1 MSLGTQVF
9 LASVLFS
16 LLVTIPLM
24 RLLYRR
30 DIRLFGKP
38 DLVPEILQRLVDKMW
53 SLVWRR
59 RRYQDII
66 SQWPTF
72 LEELAVTVMAGI
84 DVRSAFEICSLKT
97 HGHLKQI
104 SDRTVLKLQSG
115 ASLAVALESMEKE
128 GVEPATRL
136 RATLVQAES
145 LGTPVA
151 DALNSLSQEYYI
163 LQQQRFESRLNALP
177 LKLSIVTVL
186 FLLPPILV
194 ISIAPHILAFFDA
207 TW

>member
-1 MSLGTQVF
+1 
-9 LASVLFS
+9 
-16 LLVTIPLM
+16 
-24 RLLYRR
+24 
-30 DIRLFGKP
+30 
-38 DLVPEILQRLVDKMW
+38 
-53 SLVWRR
+53 
-59 RRYQDII
+59 
-66 SQWPTF
+66 
-72 LEELAVTVMAGI
+72 MAGI

-177 LKLSIVTVL
+177 LKLSVVTVL

-207 TW
+207 SW